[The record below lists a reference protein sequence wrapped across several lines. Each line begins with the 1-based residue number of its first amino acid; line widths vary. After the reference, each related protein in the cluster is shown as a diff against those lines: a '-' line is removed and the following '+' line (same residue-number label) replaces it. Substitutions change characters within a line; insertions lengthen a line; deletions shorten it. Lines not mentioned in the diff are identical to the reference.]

1 MKRDD
6 IAGKTGTTN
15 ESRDAWFSGFNGNT
29 VTTVWVGFDNYAK
42 SLGRGESGGK
52 SALPIWIEFM
62 NYALKGTPETPVE
75 PSEDIVTSSVAG
87 YKEFF
92 IKTPRISANTYVT
105 EEEDF
110 KVDNGGRSSS
120 GSSSSSSS
128 SSQGSFGGDGG
139 LDDIM

>member
-1 MKRDD
+1 
-6 IAGKTGTTN
+6 
-15 ESRDAWFSGFNGNT
+15 
-29 VTTVWVGFDNYAK
+29 
-42 SLGRGESGGK
+42 
-52 SALPIWIEFM
+52 M

-75 PSEDIVTSSVAG
+75 PGEDIVTSSVAG